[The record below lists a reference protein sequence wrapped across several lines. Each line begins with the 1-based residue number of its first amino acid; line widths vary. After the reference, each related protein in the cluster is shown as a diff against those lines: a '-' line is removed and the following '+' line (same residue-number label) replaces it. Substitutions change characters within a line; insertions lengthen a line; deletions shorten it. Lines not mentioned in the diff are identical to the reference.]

1 MNSKKSKLW
10 TKDFVVI
17 FIENFLA
24 ALSFYLLMIVMSR
37 YAMSKFDS
45 SPGEAGF
52 SASIFIIGGLI
63 ARLFIG
69 RWIGQIGHKKT
80 LCVGVI
86 LSLIM
91 TVLYFEVNSVI
102 LLLTVRF
109 LHGVGFGI
117 TATST
122 ATIAANIIPMERK
135 GEGIS
140 YFGLSQILATAIGPF
155 LGIFI
160 SQHGRFSTIFA
171 TCIVASAIGLMILPF
186 LSSLHNMDLTKEQLD
201 KMKEFKLNNFFES
214 RVIPIS
220 IIAMSI
226 FICYSSVVSFL
237 AVYAQEI
244 HLVDAASFFFIVYAA
259 VILVSRPIIGRLFDL
274 KGENAIMYPSILIF
288 SIGML
293 LFSQTHHG
301 YTLLLAA
308 ALIGLGFGA
317 IQSST
322 QTISVK
328 ITPQHRMGLANS
340 TYFAF
345 SDIGMGLGPLVVGF
359 IIPFTGYR
367 GIYMVLAIFAAICLL
382 LYYLLYGKK
391 AVSGKDEA
399 RLKSTQRIMK
409 I

>member
-1 MNSKKSKLW
+1 MNSKNSKLW

-24 ALSFYLLMIVMSR
+24 ALSFYLLMIVMSG

-63 ARLFIG
+63 ARLFLG

-80 LCVGVI
+80 LCAGVI

-91 TVLYFEVNSVI
+91 TVLYFGVNSII

-109 LHGVGFGI
+109 FHGVGFGI
-117 TATST
+117 TTTAT
-122 ATIAANIIPMERK
+122 ATIVANIIPMGRK

-155 LGIFI
+155 LGMFI
-160 SQHGRFSTIFA
+160 SQHGSFSTIFA
-171 TCIVASAIGLMILPF
+171 TCVIASAISLVFLPV
-186 LSSLHNMDLTKEQLD
+186 LSSLNKMDLTKEQSN
-201 KMKEFKLNNFFES
+201 KMKGFKFNNFFES

-237 AVYAQEI
+237 EVYSREI
-244 HLVDAASFFFIVYAA
+244 NLVNAASFFFIVYAA

-274 KGENAIMYPSILIF
+274 KGENAIMYPAILIF
-288 SIGML
+288 TIGML

-301 YTLLLAA
+301 YTLLLAG

-322 QTISVK
+322 QAISVK

-367 GIYMVLAIFAAICLL
+367 GIYMVLAIFAAVCLL

-391 AVSGKDEA
+391 AAHGKYKA
-399 RLKSTQRIMK
+399 GS
-409 I
+409 

>member
-17 FIENFLA
+17 FIENFIA
-24 ALSFYLLMIVMSR
+24 ALSFYLLMIVMSG

-63 ARLFIG
+63 ARLFVG

-80 LCVGVI
+80 LCAGMI

-91 TVLYFEVNSVI
+91 TVLYFGVNSII

-109 LHGVGFGI
+109 FHGVGFGI
-117 TATST
+117 TTTAT
-122 ATIAANIIPMERK
+122 ATIVANIIPMGRK

-140 YFGLSQILATAIGPF
+140 YYGLSQILATAIGPF
-155 LGIFI
+155 LGMFI
-160 SQHGRFSTIFA
+160 SQYGNFSMIFA
-171 TCIVASAIGLMILPF
+171 TCVIASAIGLVILLV
-186 LSSLHNMDLTKEQLD
+186 LSSLHKMDLTKEQSE
-201 KMKEFKLNNFFES
+201 KMKGFKFNNFFES
-214 RVIPIS
+214 GVIPIS
-220 IIAMSI
+220 IVCMFI

-237 AVYAQEI
+237 AVYSQEI
-244 HLVDAASFFFIVYAA
+244 HLANAASFFFIVYAA

-274 KGENAIMYPSILIF
+274 KGENAIMYPAILIF
-288 SIGML
+288 TIGML

-301 YTLLLAA
+301 YTLLSAG

-322 QTISVK
+322 QAISVK

-345 SDIGMGLGPLVVGF
+345 SDIGMGIGPLIVGLM
-359 IIPFTGYR
+359 IPFTGYR
-367 GIYMVLAIFAAICLL
+367 GIYMVLAIFAVVCLL
-382 LYYLLYGKK
+382 LYYLLHGKK
-391 AVSGKDEA
+391 VVHGKD
-399 RLKSTQRIMK
+399 KVSF
-409 I
+409 